1 MLKTLKVV
9 QQGEPVQ
16 IDSQKTEN
24 GKLNKCSLVLQEM
37 GGKFANSYVVTLF
50 GNDATS
56 LFHPGELVLVKLK
69 FQVREYNGQ
78 LFQDINVQEIIKLKF

>member
-9 QQGEPVQ
+9 QQGEPTQ
-16 IDSQKTEN
+16 IDSQKAEN
-24 GKLNKCSLVLQEM
+24 GKLAKCSLVLQEI
-37 GGKFANSYVVTLF
+37 GGKYANSYMATLF
-50 GNDATS
+50 GNDAKS
-56 LFHPGELVLVKLK
+56 QFYPGELVLVKLK

>member
-9 QQGEPVQ
+9 QQGEPTQ

-24 GKLNKCSLVLQEM
+24 GKLAKCSLVLQEI
-37 GGKFANSYVVTLF
+37 GGKYANSYMVTLF
-50 GNDATS
+50 GNDAMS
-56 LFHPGELVLVKLK
+56 QFYPGELVLVKLK

>member
-9 QQGEPVQ
+9 KQGEPVQ
-16 IDSQKTEN
+16 ID
-24 GKLNKCSLVLQEM
+24 
-37 GGKFANSYVVTLF
+37 F